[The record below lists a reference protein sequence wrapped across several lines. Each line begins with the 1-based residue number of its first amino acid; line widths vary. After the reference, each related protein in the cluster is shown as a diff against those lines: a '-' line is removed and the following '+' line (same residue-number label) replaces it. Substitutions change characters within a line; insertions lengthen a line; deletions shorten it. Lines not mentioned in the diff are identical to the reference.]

1 MGKSKSELELQ
12 NIIQTAV
19 TAAFEVANQNIEE
32 KLQKAVE
39 LGTKIGAAVGA
50 EVGAKAAVKAVE
62 REKKRVRERLYDRRY
77 HNTKLLLQ
85 NYRHLNEHFKNA
97 IFEIEQAEEFDET
110 FYDIMECMNSR
121 GYDDEIYVEGI
132 KQSTIRTKIIMTHV
146 NRMLDIYGIM
156 CERSSRE
163 DDKRHYRILRAMYI
177 DEIPTTAQA
186 IADREK
192 IDKRTVY
199 RDIDAATACLTSLLY
214 GADGLDKMK

>member
-77 HNTKLLLQ
+77 HNT
-85 NYRHLNEHFKNA
+85 RHLNEHFKNA

-146 NRMLDIYGIM
+146 NRMLDIYEIM

-177 DEIPTTAQA
+177 DETPTTAQA

>member
-12 NIIQTAV
+12 HIIQTAV
-19 TAAFEVANQNIEE
+19 TAAFEVANRNIDE

-39 LGTKIGAAVGA
+39 LGTQIGAAVGA

-62 REKKRVRERLYDRRY
+62 REKKRVREKMYDRRY

-97 IFEIEQAEEFDET
+97 IFEIEQAEEYDET

-121 GYDDEIYVEGI
+121 GYDDDIYVEGI
-132 KQSTIRTKIIMTHV
+132 KKSTIRTKIIMTHV
-146 NRMLDIYGIM
+146 NRMLDIYAVM
-156 CERSSRE
+156 CERSNRE
-163 DDKRHYRILRAMYI
+163 EDKRHYRILKALYL
-177 DEIPTTAQA
+177 DEVPITAQA
-186 IADREK
+186 IAQQEN

-199 RDIDAATACLTSLLY
+199 RDIDAATSCLTSLLY
-214 GADGLDKMK
+214 GADGLDKLK

>member
-12 NIIQTAV
+12 NIIQTVV
-19 TAAFEVANQNIEE
+19 TAAFEVANQNIDE

-62 REKKRVRERLYDRRY
+62 REKKRVREKLYDRRY

-97 IFEIEQAEEFDET
+97 IFEIEQAEEYDET

-121 GYDDEIYVEGI
+121 GYDDDIYVEGI
-132 KQSTIRTKIIMTHV
+132 KKSTIRTKIIMTHV
-146 NRMLDIYGIM
+146 NRMLDIYAVM
-156 CERSSRE
+156 CERSNRE
-163 DDKRHYRILRAMYI
+163 EDKRHYRILKALYLDDVPI
-177 DEIPTTAQA
+177 SAQA
-186 IADREK
+186 VAQQEN

-199 RDIDAATACLTSLLY
+199 RDIDAATSCLTSLLY
-214 GADGLDKMK
+214 GADGLDKLK

>member
-1 MGKSKSELELQ
+1 MGKNKSELELQ

-62 REKKRVRERLYDRRY
+62 REKKRVKERLYDRRY

-110 FYDIMECMNSR
+110 FYDIMECMNSLGLYSAGR
-121 GYDDEIYVEGI
+121 KSLTLTLRISIG
-132 KQSTIRTKIIMTHV
+132 THLLLFELSQIGALQGKKYSRPV
-146 NRMLDIYGIM
+146 FA
-156 CERSSRE
+156 ERP
-163 DDKRHYRILRAMYI
+163 YL
-177 DEIPTTAQA
+177 
-186 IADREK
+186 
-192 IDKRTVY
+192 
-199 RDIDAATACLTSLLY
+199 
-214 GADGLDKMK
+214 